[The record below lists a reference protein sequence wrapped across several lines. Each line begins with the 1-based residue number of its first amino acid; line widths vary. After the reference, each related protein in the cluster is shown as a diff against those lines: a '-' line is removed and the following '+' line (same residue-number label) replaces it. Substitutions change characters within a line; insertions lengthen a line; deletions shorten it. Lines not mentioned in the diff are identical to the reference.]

1 MEFLIV
7 NRLRDSADE
16 RLGPAIRD
24 HLRWVTHG
32 LRTGDIVRAGRW
44 GRGGMCSIEAPD
56 ETSAVRILGE
66 DPLVAEG
73 LVDFEMAAITPATD
87 PEIVA
92 SDPSDVPTGSL
103 SERS

>member
-32 LRTGDIVRAGRW
+32 LRTGDLVRAGRW
-44 GRGGMCSIEAPD
+44 GRDGMCIIEEPD
-56 ETSAVRILGE
+56 ETSAATILGA

-73 LVDFEMAAITPATD
+73 LVDFEMAAITPAAD
-87 PEIVA
+87 AEVVA
-92 SDPSDVPTGSL
+92 SDASDVPAGGL
-103 SERS
+103 SEGS